1 MKDSNK
7 DNLVYIDDILEAIRK
22 IKSYV
27 KGVDKEEFLKN
38 EMLMDAVLRNL
49 EIIGEASSRLTA
61 SFRNEHSD
69 IEWRKIIGMRNR
81 VIHAYDIVDHEIV
94 WYVVRHD
101 LPEVQKR
108 LKKLIK

>member
-1 MKDSNK
+1 
-7 DNLVYIDDILEAIRK
+7 
-22 IKSYV
+22 
-27 KGVDKEEFLKN
+27 
-38 EMLMDAVLRNL
+38 MLMDAVLRNL

-94 WYVVRHD
+94 WDVVRHD